1 MAFWTNRL
9 NKGKDNNMKASLT
22 ISSLFVLVLVYIFQ
36 ASGIEVGE
44 GEIQTT
50 IEVLIK
56 VVSMVGIYVGRIR
69 NGDVNIFGFKK

>member
-1 MAFWTNRL
+1 MFWTARL
-9 NKGKDNNMKASLT
+9 QNNKGKETKMKPSMT
-22 ISSLFVLVLVYIFQ
+22 IMSLFVLVLVYIFQ

-56 VVSMVGIYVGRIR
+56 VVSMIGIYW
-69 NGDVNIFGFKK
+69 

>member
-1 MAFWTNRL
+1 
-9 NKGKDNNMKASLT
+9 MKTPSMT
-22 ISSLFVLVLVYIFQ
+22 IMSLFVLVLVYIFQ

-56 VVSMVGIYVGRIR
+56 VVSMVGIYWGRMR
-69 NGDVNIFGFKK
+69 ANDLTLFGFKK